1 MRFKVTF
8 SENGRV
14 MIQTFSKPDASEQD
28 VINWFGL
35 EEPDIDW
42 YKIEKIGLKS

>member
-1 MRFKVTF
+1 MRYKATF
-8 SENGRV
+8 SEKGHV
-14 MIQTFSKPDASEQD
+14 MSQTFEKLDASEQD

-42 YKIEKIGLKS
+42 YKIEKI